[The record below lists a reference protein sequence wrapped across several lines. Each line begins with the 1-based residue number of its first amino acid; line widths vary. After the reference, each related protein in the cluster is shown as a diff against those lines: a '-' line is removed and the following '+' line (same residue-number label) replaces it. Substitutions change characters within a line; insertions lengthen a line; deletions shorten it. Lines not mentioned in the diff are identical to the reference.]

1 MYTLSRGECGLL
13 IFDCGDAMGDVGP
26 KSYIV
31 INMKK
36 ITAIIIYKIEGSRQS
51 RVHCSTPASQNH
63 HEYIGMM
70 SFDTIITR
78 TTIKTHDSS

>member
-1 MYTLSRGECGLL
+1 
-13 IFDCGDAMGDVGP
+13 MGDVGP

-36 ITAIIIYKIEGSRQS
+36 IIAIIIYKIEGSRQS
-51 RVHCSTPASQNH
+51 KVHCSTPASQNH

-70 SFDTIITR
+70 SFDTIIECIIR
-78 TTIKTHDSS
+78 TPKCFMTCVKT